1 MTTRDK
7 LCIALLAWALAWT
20 DVVLQAQDAPPT
32 PVAVEEES
40 VPEDSRA
47 PSPEAPVQVPPE
59 LEAVPTE
66 ADTASNEPET
76 VAPVTLEEEA
86 PAPTVESPVSP
97 EAPTAVEAP
106 VPESPEPVVAEP
118 VVAEPVVETP
128 VTPPEP
134 VEPVAADPVAP
145 DPHTVEIPVPA
156 PAGEEKPAEE
166 TESAAEPRKGAVGS
180 GIKSVWNILAGDN
193 PEAAVDPL
201 EKGTNDETLKKVNEL
216 IRLANTSIEKG
227 RVAEAI
233 RNVNE
238 LITLKPY
245 DADFHL
251 ALGLC
256 YRSEKKYKDALKK
269 YQDVLDLGGPKAL
282 VAVLK
287 AESYAA
293 EGNKEKAFEFLKEA
307 AVGGRNIVNDVS
319 NLPLLVPYQG
329 DTEFIKLALALEKFE
344 VAAGRTHDPFTNPFP
359 RPDAAEP
366 GEGQEAPGV
375 VTLTPEEQEKL
386 LHDAKKTYERVLFYI
401 KLEDEGKAMK
411 AYAQLREFTKKRDL
425 LTIPKIVNEFRVLL
439 GRLEEVE
446 VQIEGIRLKYYYN
459 QAQTKLALVKEAFT
473 DGEYTRVETIHGE
486 IIGLTK
492 EMEQTNARYKPVA
505 DQILAVSTR
514 WLERAQIRMEF
525 QNRKPNIQGIIISE
539 AAKMAVLNDRVIK
552 QGEAVEDFRVVKVE
566 SNKVTFRYKGEEIP
580 LVFRRY

>member
-7 LCIALLAWALAWT
+7 LCIALLTWALAWT
-20 DVVLQAQDAPPT
+20 DTVLRAQDALPT

-40 VPEDSRA
+40 VPDDSRA
-47 PSPEAPVQVPPE
+47 PSPEAPDQIPPE

-66 ADTASNEPET
+66 AVPAANEPGET
-76 VAPVTLEEEA
+76 PAPSPVAESPTETPPVTE
-86 PAPTVESPVSP
+86 PVVESPASLPEPVSP
-97 EAPTAVEAP
+97 EPI
-106 VPESPEPVVAEP
+106 SPEPVS
-118 VVAEPVVETP
+118 
-128 VTPPEP
+128 PEP
-134 VEPVAADPVAP
+134 VTTPSEG
-145 DPHTVEIPVPA
+145 IPA
-156 PAGEEKPAEE
+156 PEE
-166 TESAAEPRKGAVGS
+166 TPAVTLPATEEESVEAEDTAQPRKGAVGS
-180 GIKSVWNILAGDN
+180 GIKSVWNVLAGDSA
-193 PEAAVDPL
+193 EGAVDPL
-201 EKGTNDETLKKVNEL
+201 EKGTNDETQKKVNEL
-216 IRLANTSIEKG
+216 VRLANTSIEKG

-245 DADFHL
+245 DADYHL

-256 YRSEKKYKDALKK
+256 YRTEKKYNDALKK

-293 EGNKEKAFEFLKEA
+293 EGNKEKAFEFLREA

-319 NLPLLVPYQG
+319 NLPLLGAYQG

-344 VAAGRTHDPFTNPFP
+344 VTAGKVHDPFTNPFP
-359 RPDAAEP
+359 RPDAGEQ
-366 GEGQEAPGV
+366 GEGPEAAGV

-411 AYAQLREFTKKRDL
+411 AYAQLREFTKKKDL

-459 QAQTKLALVKEAFT
+459 QAQTKLALVKEAFN

-486 IIGLTK
+486 ILGLTK

-505 DQILAVSTR
+505 EQIIAVSTR
-514 WLERAQIRMEF
+514 WLERAQIRLEF

-539 AAKMAVLNDRVIK
+539 ASKMAVLNDRVIK